1 MAKGGYPEISS
12 SNFPW
17 KTFNILFQYVSDHT
31 PTSLS
36 ANIRIVKWLPQN
48 DLLAHK
54 EIRAFVSH
62 AGHNSLF
69 ESGYHGVPMVAIP
82 LFADQF
88 VNAKKAVDFGLALSL
103 NLETLSSKLL
113 KETIEQVVYEP
124 R

>member
-1 MAKGGYPEISS
+1 M
-12 SNFPW
+12 
-17 KTFNILFQYVSDHT
+17 
-31 PTSLS
+31 
-36 ANIRIVKWLPQN
+36 KWLPQN

-103 NLETLSSKLL
+103 NLETLNSKLL
-113 KETIEQVVYEP
+113 KETIEQVLHEP

>member
-1 MAKGGYPEISS
+1 
-12 SNFPW
+12 
-17 KTFNILFQYVSDHT
+17 
-31 PTSLS
+31 
-36 ANIRIVKWLPQN
+36 
-48 DLLAHK
+48 
-54 EIRAFVSH
+54 
-62 AGHNSLF
+62 
-69 ESGYHGVPMVAIP
+69 MVAIP